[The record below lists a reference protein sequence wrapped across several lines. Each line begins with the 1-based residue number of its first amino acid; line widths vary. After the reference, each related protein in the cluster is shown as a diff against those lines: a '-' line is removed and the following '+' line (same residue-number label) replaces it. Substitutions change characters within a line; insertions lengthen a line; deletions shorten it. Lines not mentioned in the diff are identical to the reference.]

1 MASVPP
7 SRRTTLTVGDVY
19 MFLEDAS
26 HFPRPSHAT
35 AEPLPEPK
43 KKGREKDG
51 TPVLGEESCPT
62 CGIKKRL
69 HPGYDIKSEEG
80 AVNWTCAVVPTA
92 EQRYGTSLPLTKLTK
107 VLTWPDDGLEQAVRG
122 PPLSSTSP
130 FPNEPSKQFLPPCHH
145 IPSDLVTLNPPQ
157 FILAVQKVASKLR
170 LPAFPD
176 FAPYEENPT
185 FLSNR
190 ERTERCLAPA
200 ALLSATLKPF
210 ISTLLRSAIEIAK
223 RDATSI
229 VPLTQTN
236 RGKRMKKLSFILT
249 PGHILRGLRL
259 QSSNTRAVPNVART
273 AMSCNP
279 QARESTALC
288 LARLGIQLDFGKDVS
303 PDSEPGTS
311 SAERSI
317 VHATVKAE
325 PG

>member
-7 SRRTTLTVGDVY
+7 FRRTTLTVGDVY

-26 HFPRPSHAT
+26 YFPRPSHPT
-35 AEPLPEPK
+35 PGPLPEPK

-51 TPVLGEESCPT
+51 TPIPGEESCPA

-69 HPGYDIKSEEG
+69 HPGYDVKSEEG
-80 AVNWTCAVVPTA
+80 AINWTCAVVPTA
-92 EQRYGTSLPLTKLTK
+92 EQRYGTSLPLTNLTK
-107 VLTWPDDGLEQAVRG
+107 VLTWPDGLEQAVRG
-122 PPLSSTSP
+122 LPPSSSSP
-130 FPNEPSKQFLPPCHH
+130 FPNQASKMFLPPCHH
-145 IPSDLVTLNPPQ
+145 TPRDLVTFNPPQ
-157 FILAVQKVASKLR
+157 FILAVQKVASRLR

-185 FLSNR
+185 FLTNR
-190 ERTERCLAPA
+190 ECTERYLAPA

-259 QSSNTRAVPNVART
+259 QSSNSTRAVPNVART
-273 AMSCNP
+273 AMGCDP
-279 QARESTALC
+279 RARESTALC
-288 LARLGIQLDFGKDVS
+288 LARLGVQLDFGKDVLT
-303 PDSEPGTS
+303 EPGTS

-317 VHATVKAE
+317 AHVTVKAE